1 MTTPNAMPKKGVPV
15 RSTVRERAVVVCDY
29 CSSPGCFDSLVVK
42 ERVLVLRPLGKR
54 NPAMADALAKAG
66 LR

>member
-1 MTTPNAMPKKGVPV
+1 MKPSNMPKKGVPV
-15 RSTVRERAVVVCDY
+15 RTTTRERAVVICDY
-29 CSSPGCFDSLVVK
+29 CNSPSCFDSRTVT

-54 NPAMADALAKAG
+54 NTAMADALAKAG

>member
-1 MTTPNAMPKKGVPV
+1 MMPKKGVPV
-15 RSTVRERAVVVCDY
+15 RTTTRERAVVICDY
-29 CSSPGCFDSLVVK
+29 CSSPTCFDSRTVT
-42 ERVLVLRPLGKR
+42 ERVLVLRPLGRR